1 MALAKHNFVFLVTL
15 VPIAIFTILF
25 YFLDWDLLI
34 AGQLWN
40 PTDGWFLGN
49 QEPWAFF
56 YENLDWPVV
65 AVAVAA
71 LLLFIMSFKV
81 SKLKPWRWELLLIVL
96 VIAIGDGLIVNL
108 TLKEYWGRPR
118 PREVLQF
125 GGTYDFVPLW
135 TFGPAGDNSSF
146 TCGHCAAAWSF
157 IVFGFIFLHRSR
169 VKAALAFIAAGIFGT
184 LMSITRMV
192 QGGHFFSDAMWS
204 LFILY
209 IVAFVFYYWVLKI
222 PARHKRAVEESG
234 TLSEPTTPQLSPNT
248 NT

>member
-1 MALAKHNFVFLVTL
+1 MALAKHNLVFLVTL
-15 VPIAIFTILF
+15 IAIAVFSILF
-25 YFLDWDLLI
+25 YIFDWDLLI
-34 AGQLWN
+34 ADQFWSSA
-40 PTDGWFLGN
+40 DGWFLGD

-56 YENLDWPVV
+56 YENLDWPGV
-65 AVAVAA
+65 AVAIVAF
-71 LLLFIMSFKV
+71 LLFVMSFKV
-81 SKLKPWRWELLLIVL
+81 SKLKPWRWELLFILL
-96 VIAIGDGLIVNL
+96 VIAIGDGLIVNMI
-108 TLKEYWGRPR
+108 LKEYWGRPR
-118 PREVLQF
+118 PRQVLQF
-125 GGTYDFVPLW
+125 GGTYKFVPLW

-157 IVFGFIFLHRSR
+157 IVFGFVFLHRSR

-209 IVAFVFYYWVLKI
+209 LVAFAFYYWILKI
-222 PARHKRAVEESG
+222 PTRYQIPEGSSG
-234 TLSEPTTPQLSPNT
+234 RSNLATSTPSPNA